1 MDEKGMVVSV
11 GDKVIV
17 SKRNKERTIFCEYRP
32 PAASMNNG
40 LMKVI

>member
-17 SKRNKERTIFCEYRP
+17 SKRNKERTIFCEYHL
-32 PAASMNNG
+32 PAVTMNNG
-40 LMKVI
+40 LIKVI